1 MAHEDHF
8 YATWVQRD
16 GTGCELHAAKPEF
29 NAGAFADNGRT
40 DAALQA
46 ALGASLGSQAESSQ
60 RCGHEFN
67 CTSQRVSIRQLV
79 CTAMRGLDVAVSI
92 LPARG
97 DGCVP
102 PTPGS
107 NVKRRSDSDSYSVT
121 TDPLATARTVVTL
134 HRVAR
139 QSRVSPFSVRYR
151 TD

>member
-1 MAHEDHF
+1 
-8 YATWVQRD
+8 
-16 GTGCELHAAKPEF
+16 
-29 NAGAFADNGRT
+29 
-40 DAALQA
+40 
-46 ALGASLGSQAESSQ
+46 
-60 RCGHEFN
+60 
-67 CTSQRVSIRQLV
+67 
-79 CTAMRGLDVAVSI
+79 MRGLDVAVSI

-107 NVKRRSDSDSYSVT
+107 NVKRRSDSYSVT

>member
-1 MAHEDHF
+1 
-8 YATWVQRD
+8 
-16 GTGCELHAAKPEF
+16 
-29 NAGAFADNGRT
+29 
-40 DAALQA
+40 
-46 ALGASLGSQAESSQ
+46 
-60 RCGHEFN
+60 
-67 CTSQRVSIRQLV
+67 
-79 CTAMRGLDVAVSI
+79 MRGLDVAVGI
-92 LPARG
+92 VPARG

-151 TD
+151 TDGLQPHALKSMLGRVHASNTAFSRTHL